1 MGGIK
6 RAARVTLFLAV
17 LQNIV
22 LGGLAL
28 VWSKI
33 TLSKVEGGLALVEE
47 KMIALGGE
55 SCLLNYFNLHQLPA
69 HPSL

>member
-6 RAARVTLFLAV
+6 RAVRVTLFLAV

-33 TLSKVEGGLALVEE
+33 TLFKVEGGPALVEE
-47 KMIALGGE
+47 KMITLGGE
-55 SCLLNYFNLHQLPA
+55 RCLLNYFNLQQLPA